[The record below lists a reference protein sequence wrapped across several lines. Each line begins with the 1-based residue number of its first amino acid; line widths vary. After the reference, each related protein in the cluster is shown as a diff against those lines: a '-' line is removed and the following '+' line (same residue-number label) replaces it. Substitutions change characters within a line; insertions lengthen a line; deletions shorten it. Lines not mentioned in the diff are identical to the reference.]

1 MKYKIAYQ
9 IVRHYKSTNP
19 VLDPK
24 CVFLPLFTVCQL
36 MWDNLQ
42 STILHST
49 IRKTS
54 YFSWIKT
61 VTKHKILQI
70 LFLTSNMY
78 PCHYLRHYTNQLH
91 HLMFDAIRFVTLDSN
106 KQSTHIFKMENN
118 RGQIYSA
125 FLHMP

>member
-19 VLDPK
+19 VLDTK
-24 CVFLPLFTVCQL
+24 CVFLPLFTVWQL

-54 YFSWIKT
+54 YFSWIIT
-61 VTKHKILQI
+61 VTKHKILHEYK
-70 LFLTSNMY
+70 SCSWHPY
-78 PCHYLRHYTNQLH
+78 HYLRHYTNQLH